1 MDLLGSILG
10 GMDSLPQKKTDE
22 ETKKR
27 VQGNLI
33 IRLRRIISDVKV
45 KRTTRDKLPLHSA
58 RNIIFTFH
66 QMIAL
71 QKL

>member
-33 IRLRRIISDVKV
+33 IRHLKGLREINYRYWQEIKKMRSKY
-45 KRTTRDKLPLHSA
+45 SA
-58 RNIIFTFH
+58 
-66 QMIAL
+66 QS
-71 QKL
+71 

>member
-33 IRLRRIISDVKV
+33 IRQRRIISDLKV
-45 KRTTRDKLPLHSA
+45 KRTTRDKLLLYSA
-58 RNIIFTFH
+58 RNIIS
-66 QMIAL
+66 M
-71 QKL
+71 

>member
-33 IRLRRIISDVKV
+33 IRQRRIISDLKV
-45 KRTTRDKLPLHSA
+45 KRTTRDKLLLYSA
-58 RNIIFTFH
+58 RNIIF
-66 QMIAL
+66 M
-71 QKL
+71 

>member
-33 IRLRRIISDVKV
+33 IRQRRIISDLKDYE
-45 KRTTRDKLPLHSA
+45 R
-58 RNIIFTFH
+58 
-66 QMIAL
+66 
-71 QKL
+71 